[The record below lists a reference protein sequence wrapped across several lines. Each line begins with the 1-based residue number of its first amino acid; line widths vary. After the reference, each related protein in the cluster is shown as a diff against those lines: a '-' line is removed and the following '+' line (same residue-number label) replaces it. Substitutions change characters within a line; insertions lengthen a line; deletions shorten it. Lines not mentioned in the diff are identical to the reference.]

1 VTSLVEAHGAMPD
14 AIVWPAYAGQT
25 GFPILVPATLIERL
39 AGHSGLNGAD
49 AVTALI
55 AEGVPVRVVELGDPG
70 IVYDTATPHASL
82 PGYQGPPEPVTE
94 PPPE

>member
-1 VTSLVEAHGAMPD
+1 
-14 AIVWPAYAGQT
+14 
-25 GFPILVPATLIERL
+25 
-39 AGHSGLNGAD
+39 
-49 AVTALI
+49 VTALI

>member
-1 VTSLVEAHGAMPD
+1 MPD